1 MKATTKYT
9 AALIMAAMLTA
20 CGGGGGGSHNTNP
33 VADAGADQIVN
44 VGEVITL
51 DGSLSDDVDGD
62 ELSYFW
68 SLATKPADST
78 VYLYDE
84 QTVNA
89 KLANTRP
96 GDYILNLVVNDGRIS
111 STSSTVT
118 IGVSDLGGAAPVR
131 DPVRPEI
138 EGLMEIGVLHI
149 KVAIDDPDDFSV
161 LDSPTWVTHA
171 PVEPNTGAV
180 TFTIK
185 PKLVNDSST
194 RVGSKVYCHAIWDG
208 DGFWENRI
216 YDDLTT
222 CAAYVDNEDSF
233 GRVGVGPVEFEI
245 LEQGVTS
252 FGRPTISIK
261 ATNHQAS
268 VTVYNASC
276 RAQALDGTIIVD
288 TASLFFA
295 GSGDIAPGR
304 SAITKGVF
312 FNLTD
317 LEGLDIEANCNWLE
331 R

>member
-1 MKATTKYT
+1 MKAAIKHLICLLMV
-9 AALIMAAMLTA
+9 AALTA
-20 CGGGGGGSHNTNP
+20 CGGSGSGSQNSNP

-44 VGEVITL
+44 VGEVVTL

-96 GDYILNLVVNDGRIS
+96 GDYILNLVVNDGRAS
-111 STSSTVT
+111 STAANVTV
-118 IGVSDLGGAAPVR
+118 GVSDLGGLAPVR

-138 EGLMEIGVLHI
+138 EGLMDIGVLHI

-171 PVEPNTGAV
+171 PVEPDTGAV

-185 PKLVNDSST
+185 PKLINDSST

-216 YDDLTT
+216 FDDLST
-222 CAAYVDNEDSF
+222 CAAYIDDQDAF
-233 GRVGVGPVEFEI
+233 GTVGVGPVEFEL
-245 LEQGVTS
+245 LETGVTS
-252 FGRPTISIK
+252 YDKPTISAK
-261 ATNHQAS
+261 ATNHQAT
-268 VTVYNASC
+268 VTIHNVSC
-276 RAQALDGTIIVD
+276 RANAIDGSTIVD
-288 TASLFFA
+288 TASIFFA
-295 GSGDIAPGR
+295 GLGDIAPGR
-304 SAITKGVF
+304 SAISEGVF

-317 LEGLDIEANCNWLE
+317 ITGLDFDANCTWLE